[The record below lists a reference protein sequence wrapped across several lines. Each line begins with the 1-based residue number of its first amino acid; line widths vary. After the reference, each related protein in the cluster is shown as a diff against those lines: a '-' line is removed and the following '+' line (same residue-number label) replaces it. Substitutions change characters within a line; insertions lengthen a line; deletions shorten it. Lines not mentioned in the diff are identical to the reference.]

1 MRVPNNQKNPLSIEK
16 VEEMIRAITL
26 ELEGELDLSAQSEDN
41 DEAVNAAQGSEYE
54 NALIKE
60 VKAQLRDTNLG
71 AERRQ

>member
-1 MRVPNNQKNPLSIEK
+1 
-16 VEEMIRAITL
+16 MIRAITL